1 MVTEYS
7 RPEQGLGGRGER
19 LCLLN
24 QDVMVIP
31 SLFDWKLLVVTLT
44 VAGPV
49 AAPLGSTKLIESSLV
64 SLLA

>member
-1 MVTEYS
+1 
-7 RPEQGLGGRGER
+7 
-19 LCLLN
+19 
-24 QDVMVIP
+24 VMVIP
-31 SLFDWKLLVVTLT
+31 SLFDWKFLVVTLT